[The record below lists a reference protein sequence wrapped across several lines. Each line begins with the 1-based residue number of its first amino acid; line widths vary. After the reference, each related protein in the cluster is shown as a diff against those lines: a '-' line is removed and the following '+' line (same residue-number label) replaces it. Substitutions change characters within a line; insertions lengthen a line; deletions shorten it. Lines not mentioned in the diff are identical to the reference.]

1 MMGSRREPSGGILCL
16 RTAAAKGAGKPSGRS
31 DHGSMRTLPIDR
43 AARLLD
49 TPPHFVVRT
58 VFRKGPR
65 MSGTTITD
73 RSTPTAMGSG
83 CVRRDTSSLSFARSR
98 QGTVLLLDDGLAGIY
113 SVATL
118 SEERGKGIGGHA
130 TAETLRVAQAL
141 GYRVVCCSRPSWATP
156 SVSA

>member
-1 MMGSRREPSGGILCL
+1 MLCL

-83 CVRRDTSSLSFARSR
+83 CVRRDTLSVSFARSR
-98 QGTVLLLDDGLAGIY
+98 QGTVA
-113 SVATL
+113 
-118 SEERGKGIGGHA
+118 
-130 TAETLRVAQAL
+130 
-141 GYRVVCCSRPSWATP
+141 SWRTSP
-156 SVSA
+156 SVGHNDRHNSLGQPVRDCEESGT